1 MTQKMGSETL
11 HRSLPAAKM
20 LVPVNLHPLERL
32 GRLALGVAMMVVGWN
47 AEASV
52 FAFVLRLFAFYP
64 LLTSVSGWC
73 PIYALLRFHT
83 NR

>member
-1 MTQKMGSETL
+1 MTQKVGTEMI
-11 HRSLPAAKM
+11 HRSFPAWKM
-20 LVPVNLHPLERL
+20 LVPVNLHALDRV
-32 GRLALGVAMMVVGWN
+32 GRLALGVAMMVFGWQ

-64 LLTSVSGWC
+64 LVTALAGWC

-83 NR
+83 NK